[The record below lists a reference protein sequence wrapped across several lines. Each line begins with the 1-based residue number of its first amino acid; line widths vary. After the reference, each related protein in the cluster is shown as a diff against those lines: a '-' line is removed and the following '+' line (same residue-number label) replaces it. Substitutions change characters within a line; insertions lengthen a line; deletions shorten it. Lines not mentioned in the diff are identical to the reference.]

1 MDNAGFQ
8 RPEVQ
13 ILAEI
18 VALRDVGKPRYF
30 AEERRG
36 QSVFQRRQIFGVALA
51 RRLYVIGDRTPPAVV
66 RLRIPPER

>member
-1 MDNAGFQ
+1 MALDEPLLAQWITPIQ

-13 ILAEI
+13 ILPEI
-18 VALRDVGKPRYF
+18 VALRDIGKPRYF

-51 RRLYVIGDRTPPAVV
+51 RRLYVIGDPP
-66 RLRIPPER
+66 RQR